1 MSWYSKVVWSEG
13 MFLRPQH
20 FQQQDRYLEALVRQ
34 SCRHLRPYDWGVAE
48 LALDR
53 EALALGKIAIT
64 TASGLLPDGTPF
76 SIPDHDPPPA
86 PLTIDAD
93 VRDTRVML
101 ALPLRR
107 TGMADV
113 ERGEQQQ
120 DTATR
125 YRAVAREVRD
135 NNVDTA
141 NNSAFVETGERRLRL
156 FLDTRDSS
164 EHTCIGIARVQEKRP
179 DQTVVLDPGYL
190 PPCLDCRG
198 VPVLL
203 GFATEVL
210 GLLHQRGDALAERV
224 AGAGT
229 SRGAGVDIAQFLRL
243 QTVNRF
249 EPLFAHLTSMQGL
262 HPEAFYQIALQL
274 AGEMSTFTGKTKR
287 RPPSFPAY
295 DHDDLQKTF
304 GTLIGELRRSLS
316 LVEEQAAIRIPI
328 EERQYGIRVAIITDR
343 ERPLL
348 TKATFILAVR
358 ADMATDLLRA
368 RFPTQVKIGPVERI
382 AQFVNHHLPGIGVS
396 ALPVAPREIPYQA
409 DFIYFRLDRSSE
421 FWKQVLTSGGFAFH
435 VGGEFP
441 GLDMAFWA
449 IKESA
454 STEQ

>member
-34 SCRHLRPYDWGVAE
+34 SCNPLRPYAWGVVE

-53 EALALGKIAIT
+53 EALALGKVGVT
-64 TASGLLPDGTPF
+64 TARGLLPDGTPF
-76 SIPDHDPPPA
+76 SIPDHDPPPT
-86 PLTIDAD
+86 PLDIDAD

-101 ALPLRR
+101 AMPLRR

-113 ERGEQQQ
+113 ERGDYQ
-120 DTATR
+120 DTSAR
-125 YRAVAREVRD
+125 YRATAREVRD
-135 NNVDTA
+135 NNIDTA
-141 NNSAFVETGERRLRL
+141 NNSAQVEIGERRLRL

-164 EHTCIGIARVQEKRP
+164 DYTCIGIAQVLEKRS
-179 DQTVVLDPGYL
+179 DQTVVLDADYL

-198 VPVLL
+198 VSALK
-203 GFATEVL
+203 GFVTEVL

-224 AGAGT
+224 VGAGAA
-229 SRGAGVDIAQFLRL
+229 RGANLDIAQFLRL
-243 QTVNRF
+243 QAVNRF
-249 EPLFAHLTSMQGL
+249 EPLFAHLADMPGL
-262 HPEAFYQIALQL
+262 HPETFYQIALQV
-274 AGEMSTFTGKTKR
+274 AGEMATFTDKVKR
-287 RPPSFPAY
+287 RPPIFPSY
-295 DHDDLQKTF
+295 DHDNLDKTF
-304 GTLIGELRRSLS
+304 AVLMTELRRSLS
-316 LVEEQAAIRIPI
+316 LEEVEAAIRIPI

-358 ADMATDLLRA
+358 ADMATDLLRN

-396 ALPVAPREIPYQA
+396 ALPVAPREIPYRA
-409 DFIYFRLDRSSE
+409 DFTYFRLDRSSE
-421 FWKQVLTSGGFAFH
+421 FWKQLLNSGGFAFH

-441 GLDMAFWA
+441 GLEMVFWA
-449 IKESA
+449 IKE
-454 STEQ
+454 

>member
-34 SCRHLRPYDWGVAE
+34 SCNPLRPYAWGVVE

-53 EALALGKIAIT
+53 EALALGKVGVT
-64 TASGLLPDGTPF
+64 TARGLLPDGTPF
-76 SIPDHDPPPA
+76 SIPDHDPPPP
-86 PLTIDAD
+86 PLDIDAG

-113 ERGEQQQ
+113 ERGDYQ
-120 DTATR
+120 DTSAR
-125 YRAVAREVRD
+125 YRAAAREVRD
-135 NNVDTA
+135 NNIDTA
-141 NNSAFVETGERRLRL
+141 NNSAQVEIGERRLRL

-164 EHTCIGIARVQEKRP
+164 DYTCISIAQVVEKRS
-179 DQTVVLDPGYL
+179 DQTVVLDVDYL

-198 VPVLL
+198 LPALK
-203 GFATEVL
+203 GFVTEVL

-224 AGAGT
+224 VGAGT
-229 SRGAGVDIAQFLRL
+229 ARGASLDIAQFLRL
-243 QTVNRF
+243 QAVNRF
-249 EPLFAHLTSMQGL
+249 EPLFAHLADMPGL
-262 HPEAFYQIALQL
+262 HPETFYQIALQV
-274 AGEMSTFTGKTKR
+274 AGEMATFTDKVKR
-287 RPPSFPAY
+287 RPPIFPSY
-295 DHDDLQKTF
+295 DHDNLHKTF
-304 GTLIGELRRSLS
+304 AVLMTELRRSLS
-316 LVEEQAAIRIPI
+316 LEEVEAAIRIPI

-358 ADMATDLLRA
+358 ADMATDLLRN

-396 ALPVAPREIPYQA
+396 ALPVAPREIPYRA

-421 FWKQVLTSGGFAFH
+421 FWKQLLNSGGFAFH

-441 GLDMAFWA
+441 GLEMVFWA
-449 IKESA
+449 IKE
-454 STEQ
+454 

>member
-34 SCRHLRPYDWGVAE
+34 SCSPLQPYAWGVME
-48 LALDR
+48 LTLDR
-53 EALALGKIAIT
+53 EALALGKVGIA
-64 TASGLLPDGTPF
+64 TARGLLPDGTPF
-76 SIPDHDPPPA
+76 SIPDHDPPPP
-86 PLTIDAD
+86 PLNIDTD

-113 ERGEQQQ
+113 ERGDYQ
-120 DTATR
+120 DTSAR
-125 YRAVAREVRD
+125 YRAAASEVRD
-135 NNVDTA
+135 NNFDTA
-141 NNSAFVETGERRLRL
+141 NNSAQVEIGARRLRL
-156 FLDTRDSS
+156 FLDTRDASDY
-164 EHTCIGIARVQEKRP
+164 TCIGIAQVLEKRT
-179 DQTVVLDPGYL
+179 DQTVVLNTDYL

-198 VPVLL
+198 APALK
-203 GFATEVL
+203 GFVTEVL

-224 AGAGT
+224 VGAG
-229 SRGAGVDIAQFLRL
+229 SARGGLDIAQFLRL
-243 QTVNRF
+243 QAVNRF
-249 EPLFAHLTSMQGL
+249 EPLFAHLATMPGL
-262 HPEAFYQIALQL
+262 HPETFYQIALQV
-274 AGEMSTFTGKTKR
+274 AGEMATFTDKVKR
-287 RPPSFPAY
+287 RPPVFPPY

-304 GTLIGELRRSLS
+304 AVLITELRRSLS
-316 LVEEQAAIRIPI
+316 LEEVEAAIRIPI

-358 ADMATDLLRA
+358 ADMATDLLRN
-368 RFPTQVKIGPVERI
+368 RFPAQVKIGPVERI

-396 ALPVAPREIPYQA
+396 ALPVAPREIPYRA

-421 FWKQVLTSGGFAFH
+421 FWKQILNSGGFAFH

-441 GLDMAFWA
+441 GLEMVFWA
-449 IKESA
+449 IKE
-454 STEQ
+454 

>member
-1 MSWYSKVVWSEG
+1 

-34 SCRHLRPYDWGVAE
+34 SCGPLQPYAWGVVE

-53 EALALGKIAIT
+53 EALALGKVGVT
-64 TASGLLPDGTPF
+64 TARGLLPDGTPF

-86 PLTIDAD
+86 PLEIDAD

-101 ALPLRR
+101 AMPLRR

-113 ERGEQQQ
+113 ERGDYQ
-120 DTATR
+120 DTAAR
-125 YRAVAREVRD
+125 YRATAREVRD
-135 NNVDTA
+135 NNFDTA
-141 NNSAFVETGERRLRL
+141 NNSAQVEIGERRLRL

-164 EHTCIGIARVQEKRP
+164 DYTCIGIAQVLEKRS
-179 DQTVVLDPGYL
+179 DQTVVLDADYL

-198 VPVLL
+198 VPALK
-203 GFATEVL
+203 GFVTEVL

-224 AGAGT
+224 VGTGA
-229 SRGAGVDIAQFLRL
+229 SRGASLDIAQFLRL
-243 QTVNRF
+243 QAVNRF
-249 EPLFAHLTSMQGL
+249 EPLFAHLADMPGL
-262 HPEAFYQIALQL
+262 HPEAFYQIALQV
-274 AGEMSTFTGKTKR
+274 AGEMATFTDKVKR
-287 RPPSFPAY
+287 RPPIFPSY
-295 DHDDLQKTF
+295 DHDNLRNTF
-304 GTLIGELRRSLS
+304 TVLMTELRRSLS
-316 LVEEQAAIRIPI
+316 LEEVEAAIRIPI

-396 ALPVAPREIPYQA
+396 ALPVAPREIPYRA

-421 FWKQVLTSGGFAFH
+421 FWKQLLNSGGFAFH

-441 GLDMAFWA
+441 GLEMVFWA
-449 IKESA
+449 IKE
-454 STEQ
+454 

>member
-20 FQQQDRYLEALVRQ
+20 FQQQDRYLEALVQQ
-34 SCRHLRPYDWGVAE
+34 SCNPLRPYAWGIVE

-53 EALALGKIAIT
+53 EALTLGKVGVT
-64 TASGLLPDGTPF
+64 TARGLLPDGTPF
-76 SIPDHDPPPA
+76 SIPDHDPPPT
-86 PLTIDAD
+86 PLEIDAD
-93 VRDTRVML
+93 ARDMRVML

-113 ERGEQQQ
+113 ERGDYQ
-120 DTATR
+120 DTSAR
-125 YRAVAREVRD
+125 YRAAAREVRD
-135 NNVDTA
+135 NNIDTA
-141 NNSAFVETGERRLRL
+141 NNSAQVEIGERRLRL

-164 EHTCIGIARVQEKRP
+164 DYTCISIAQVLEKRS
-179 DQTVVLDPGYL
+179 DQTVVLDADYL

-198 VPVLL
+198 VPALK
-203 GFATEVL
+203 GFVTEVL

-224 AGAGT
+224 VGAGAA
-229 SRGAGVDIAQFLRL
+229 RGANLDIAQFLRL
-243 QTVNRF
+243 QAVNRF
-249 EPLFAHLTSMQGL
+249 EPLFAHLADMPGL
-262 HPEAFYQIALQL
+262 HPETFYQIALQV
-274 AGEMSTFTGKTKR
+274 AGEMATFTDKVKR
-287 RPPSFPAY
+287 RPPIFPSY
-295 DHDDLQKTF
+295 DHDNLHKTF
-304 GTLIGELRRSLS
+304 AVLMTELRRSLS
-316 LVEEQAAIRIPI
+316 LEEVEAAIRIPI

-358 ADMATDLLRA
+358 ADMATDLLRN

-396 ALPVAPREIPYQA
+396 ALPVAPREIPYRA

-421 FWKQVLTSGGFAFH
+421 FWKQLLNSGGFAFH

-441 GLDMAFWA
+441 GLEMVFWA
-449 IKESA
+449 IKE
-454 STEQ
+454 

>member
-34 SCRHLRPYDWGVAE
+34 SCGPLQPYAWGVVE

-53 EALALGKIAIT
+53 EALALGKVGIT
-64 TASGLLPDGTPF
+64 TARGLLPDGTPF

-86 PLTIDAD
+86 PLEIDAD

-101 ALPLRR
+101 AMPLRR

-113 ERGEQQQ
+113 ERGDYQ
-120 DTATR
+120 DTAAR
-125 YRAVAREVRD
+125 YRATAREVRD
-135 NNVDTA
+135 NNFDTA
-141 NNSAFVETGERRLRL
+141 NNSAQVEIGERRLRL

-164 EHTCIGIARVQEKRP
+164 DYTCIGIAQVLEKRS
-179 DQTVVLDPGYL
+179 DQTVVLDADYL

-198 VPVLL
+198 VPALK
-203 GFATEVL
+203 GFVTEVL

-224 AGAGT
+224 VGAGAARSG
-229 SRGAGVDIAQFLRL
+229 SLDIAQFLRL
-243 QTVNRF
+243 QAVNRF
-249 EPLFAHLTSMQGL
+249 EPLFAHLADMPGL
-262 HPEAFYQIALQL
+262 HPETFYQIALQV
-274 AGEMSTFTGKTKR
+274 AGEMATFTDKVKR
-287 RPPSFPAY
+287 RPPVFPTY
-295 DHDDLQKTF
+295 DHDDLRKIF
-304 GTLIGELRRSLS
+304 TLLMSELRRSLS
-316 LVEEQAAIRIPI
+316 LEEVDAAIRIPI

-358 ADMATDLLRA
+358 ADMATDLLRN

-396 ALPVAPREIPYQA
+396 ALPVAPREIPYRA

-421 FWKQVLTSGGFAFH
+421 FWKQLLNSGGFAFH

-441 GLDMAFWA
+441 GLEMVFWA
-449 IKESA
+449 IKE
-454 STEQ
+454 

>member
-34 SCRHLRPYDWGVAE
+34 SCNPLRPYAWGVVE

-53 EALALGKIAIT
+53 EALALGKVGVT
-64 TASGLLPDGTPF
+64 TARGLLPDGTPF
-76 SIPDHDPPPA
+76 SIPDHDPPPP
-86 PLTIDAD
+86 PLEIDAD
-93 VRDTRVML
+93 ARDMRVML

-113 ERGEQQQ
+113 ERGDYQ
-120 DTATR
+120 DTSAR
-125 YRAVAREVRD
+125 YRAAAREVRD
-135 NNVDTA
+135 NNIDTA
-141 NNSAFVETGERRLRL
+141 NNSAQVEIGERRLRL

-164 EHTCIGIARVQEKRP
+164 DYTCISIAQVLEKRS
-179 DQTVVLDPGYL
+179 DQTVVLDADYL

-198 VPVLL
+198 VPALK
-203 GFATEVL
+203 GFVTEVL

-224 AGAGT
+224 VGAGAA
-229 SRGAGVDIAQFLRL
+229 RGANLDIAQFLRL
-243 QTVNRF
+243 QAVNRF
-249 EPLFAHLTSMQGL
+249 EPLFAHLADMPGL
-262 HPEAFYQIALQL
+262 HPETFYQIALQV
-274 AGEMSTFTGKTKR
+274 AGEMATFTDKVKR
-287 RPPSFPAY
+287 RPPIFPSY
-295 DHDDLQKTF
+295 DHDNLHKTF
-304 GTLIGELRRSLS
+304 AVLMTELRRSLS
-316 LVEEQAAIRIPI
+316 LEEVEAAIRIPI

-358 ADMATDLLRA
+358 ADMSTDLLRN

-396 ALPVAPREIPYQA
+396 ALPVAPREIPYRA
-409 DFIYFRLDRSSE
+409 DFTYFRLDRSSE
-421 FWKQVLTSGGFAFH
+421 FWKQLLNSGGFAFH

-441 GLDMAFWA
+441 GLEMVFWA
-449 IKESA
+449 IKE
-454 STEQ
+454 

>member
-34 SCRHLRPYDWGVAE
+34 SCGDVRPYPWGISA
-48 LALDR
+48 LTLDR

-64 TASGLLPDGTPF
+64 TARGLLPDGTPF
-76 SIPDHDPPPA
+76 SIPDHDPPPT
-86 PLTIDAD
+86 PLDIGAE
-93 VRDTRVML
+93 VRDARVLL

-113 ERGEQQQ
+113 ERGESQ
-120 DTATR
+120 DTSAR

-135 NNVDTA
+135 NNIDTA
-141 NNSAFVETGERRLRL
+141 NNSAFVEIGERRLRL
-156 FLDTRDSS
+156 FPDTRDFSDYTS
-164 EHTCIGIARVQEKRP
+164 IGIVQVREKRP
-179 DQTVVLDPGYL
+179 DQTVVLDDEYL

-198 VPVLL
+198 VPPLKAFV
-203 GFATEVL
+203 TEVL

-229 SRGAGVDIAQFLRL
+229 GRGAGVDIAQFLRL
-243 QTVNRF
+243 QAVNRF
-249 EPLFAHLTSMQGL
+249 EPLFAHLATMQGL
-262 HPEAFYQIALQL
+262 HPEAFYQIAVQL
-274 AGEMSTFTGKTKR
+274 AGEMATFAGKTKR
-287 RPPSFPAY
+287 RPPAFPAY
-295 DHDDLQKTF
+295 DHDDLRKTF
-304 GTLIGELRRSLS
+304 GVLMTEVRRSLS

-396 ALPVAPREIPYQA
+396 ALPVAPREIPYQS

-421 FWKQVLTSGGFAFH
+421 FWKQILSSGGFAFH

-449 IKESA
+449 IKEA
-454 STEQ
+454 E

>member
-34 SCRHLRPYDWGVAE
+34 SCGPLRPYAWGVVE

-53 EALALGKIAIT
+53 EALALGKVGIT
-64 TASGLLPDGTPF
+64 TARGLLPDGTPF

-86 PLTIDAD
+86 PLEIDAD
-93 VRDTRVML
+93 VRDMRVML
-101 ALPLRR
+101 AMPLRR

-113 ERGEQQQ
+113 ERGDHQ
-120 DTATR
+120 DTAAR
-125 YRAVAREVRD
+125 YQATAREVRD
-135 NNVDTA
+135 NNFDTA
-141 NNSAFVETGERRLRL
+141 NNSAQVEIGERRLRL

-164 EHTCIGIARVQEKRP
+164 DYTCIGIAQVLEKRS
-179 DQTVVLDPGYL
+179 DQTVVLDADYL

-198 VPVLL
+198 VPALK
-203 GFATEVL
+203 GFANEVL

-224 AGAGT
+224 VGAGA
-229 SRGAGVDIAQFLRL
+229 SRGANLDIAQFLRL
-243 QTVNRF
+243 QAVNRF
-249 EPLFAHLTSMQGL
+249 EPLFAHLADMPGL
-262 HPEAFYQIALQL
+262 HPETFYQIALQV
-274 AGEMSTFTGKTKR
+274 AGEMATFTDKVKR
-287 RPPSFPAY
+287 RPPIFPSY
-295 DHDDLQKTF
+295 DHDNLHKTF
-304 GTLIGELRRSLS
+304 AVLMTELRRSLS
-316 LVEEQAAIRIPI
+316 LEEVEAAIRIPI

-358 ADMATDLLRA
+358 ADMATDLLRN

-396 ALPVAPREIPYQA
+396 ALPVAPREIPYRA

-421 FWKQVLTSGGFAFH
+421 FWKQLLNSGGFAFH

-441 GLDMAFWA
+441 GLEMVFWA
-449 IKESA
+449 IKE
-454 STEQ
+454 

>member
-20 FQQQDRYLEALVRQ
+20 FQQQDRYFEAVVRQ
-34 SCRHLRPYDWGVAE
+34 SCHHLRPYDWGIAE

-179 DQTVVLDPGYL
+179 DQTVVLDPDYL

-203 GFATEVL
+203 GFATEIL

-224 AGAGT
+224 TGAGT
-229 SRGAGVDIAQFLRL
+229 ARGAGVDIAQFLRL

-249 EPLFAHLTSMQGL
+249 EPLFAHLASMQGL
-262 HPEAFYQIALQL
+262 HPETFYQIALQL

-287 RPPSFPAY
+287 RPPPFPAY

-304 GTLIGELRRSLS
+304 GALIGELRRSLS

-449 IKESA
+449 IKE
-454 STEQ
+454 

>member
-34 SCRHLRPYDWGVAE
+34 SCGDLRPYPWGVSM
-48 LALDR
+48 LTLDR

-64 TASGLLPDGTPF
+64 AARGLLPDGTPF
-76 SIPDHDPPPA
+76 SIPDLDPPPA
-86 PLTIDAD
+86 PLDIGTE
-93 VRDTRVML
+93 VRDARVLL

-113 ERGEQQQ
+113 ERGDLE
-120 DTATR
+120 DTAAR
-125 YRAVAREVRD
+125 YRAAAREVRD
-135 NNVDTA
+135 NNIDTA
-141 NNSAFVETGERRLRL
+141 NNSAFVEIGERRLRL
-156 FLDTRDSS
+156 FPDTRDFSDY
-164 EHTCIGIARVQEKRP
+164 TCIGIVQVREKLP
-179 DQTVVLDPGYL
+179 DQTVVLDEEYL

-198 VPVLL
+198 VPPLK
-203 GFATEVL
+203 GFVTEVL

-229 SRGAGVDIAQFLRL
+229 GRGAGVDIAQFLRL
-243 QTVNRF
+243 QAVNRF
-249 EPLFAHLTSMQGL
+249 EPLFAHLAAMPGL
-262 HPEAFYQIALQL
+262 HPEAFYQIAVQL

-287 RPPSFPAY
+287 RPPVFPTY
-295 DHDDLQKTF
+295 DHDDLRKTF
-304 GTLIGELRRSLS
+304 GILMAELRRSLS

-396 ALPVAPREIPYQA
+396 ALPVAPREIPYQS

-421 FWKQVLTSGGFAFH
+421 FWKQILSSGGFAFH
-435 VGGEFP
+435 VGGDFP

-449 IKESA
+449 IKEA
-454 STEQ
+454 E

>member
-34 SCRHLRPYDWGVAE
+34 SCGPLRPYAWGVVE

-53 EALALGKIAIT
+53 EALALGKVGIT
-64 TASGLLPDGTPF
+64 TARGLLPDGAPF

-86 PLTIDAD
+86 PLDIDAD
-93 VRDTRVML
+93 VRDMRVML
-101 ALPLRR
+101 AMPLRR

-113 ERGEQQQ
+113 ERGDHQ
-120 DTATR
+120 DTAAR
-125 YRAVAREVRD
+125 YRATASEVRD
-135 NNVDTA
+135 NNFDTA
-141 NNSAFVETGERRLRL
+141 NNSAQVEIGERRLRL

-164 EHTCIGIARVQEKRP
+164 DYTCIGIAQVLEKRS
-179 DQTVVLDPGYL
+179 DQTVVLDADYL

-198 VPVLL
+198 VPTLK
-203 GFATEVL
+203 GFINEVL

-224 AGAGT
+224 VGAGA
-229 SRGAGVDIAQFLRL
+229 SRGANLDIAQFLRL
-243 QTVNRF
+243 QAVNRF
-249 EPLFAHLTSMQGL
+249 EPLFAHLADMPGL
-262 HPEAFYQIALQL
+262 HPETFYQIALQV
-274 AGEMSTFTGKTKR
+274 AGEMATFTDKVKR
-287 RPPSFPAY
+287 RPPIFPSY
-295 DHDDLQKTF
+295 DHDNLHKTF
-304 GTLIGELRRSLS
+304 AVLMTELRRSLS
-316 LVEEQAAIRIPI
+316 LEEVEAAIRIPI

-358 ADMATDLLRA
+358 ADMATDLLRN

-396 ALPVAPREIPYQA
+396 ALPVAPREIPYRA

-421 FWKQVLTSGGFAFH
+421 FWKQLLNSGGFAFH

-441 GLDMAFWA
+441 GLEMVFWA
-449 IKESA
+449 IKE
-454 STEQ
+454 

>member
-1 MSWYSKVVWSEG
+1 

-34 SCRHLRPYDWGVAE
+34 SCGPLQPYAWGVVE

-53 EALALGKIAIT
+53 EALALGKVGIT
-64 TASGLLPDGTPF
+64 TARGLLPDGTPF

-86 PLTIDAD
+86 PLEIDAD

-101 ALPLRR
+101 AMPLRR

-113 ERGEQQQ
+113 ERGDYQ
-120 DTATR
+120 DTAAR
-125 YRAVAREVRD
+125 YRATAREVRD
-135 NNVDTA
+135 NNFDTA
-141 NNSAFVETGERRLRL
+141 NNSAQVEIGERRLRL

-164 EHTCIGIARVQEKRP
+164 DYTCIGIAQVLEKRS
-179 DQTVVLDPGYL
+179 DQTVVLDADYL

-198 VPVLL
+198 VPALK
-203 GFATEVL
+203 GFVTEVL

-224 AGAGT
+224 VGTGA
-229 SRGAGVDIAQFLRL
+229 SRGASLDIAQFLRL
-243 QTVNRF
+243 QAVYRF
-249 EPLFAHLTSMQGL
+249 EPLFAHLADMPGL
-262 HPEAFYQIALQL
+262 HPEAFYQIALQV
-274 AGEMSTFTGKTKR
+274 AGEMATFTDKVKR
-287 RPPSFPAY
+287 RPPIFPSY
-295 DHDDLQKTF
+295 DHDNLHKTF
-304 GTLIGELRRSLS
+304 AVLMTELRRSLS
-316 LVEEQAAIRIPI
+316 LEEVEAAIRIPI

-358 ADMATDLLRA
+358 ADMATDLLRT

-396 ALPVAPREIPYQA
+396 ALPVAPREIPYRA

-421 FWKQVLTSGGFAFH
+421 FWKQLLNSGGFAFH

-441 GLDMAFWA
+441 GLEMVFWA
-449 IKESA
+449 IKE
-454 STEQ
+454 

>member
-34 SCRHLRPYDWGVAE
+34 SCGPLQPYAWGVVE

-53 EALALGKIAIT
+53 EALALGKVGIT
-64 TASGLLPDGTPF
+64 TARGLLPDGTPF

-86 PLTIDAD
+86 PLEIDAD

-101 ALPLRR
+101 AMPLRR

-113 ERGEQQQ
+113 ERGDYQ
-120 DTATR
+120 DTAAR
-125 YRAVAREVRD
+125 YRATAREVRD
-135 NNVDTA
+135 NNFDTA
-141 NNSAFVETGERRLRL
+141 NNSAQVEIGERRLRL

-164 EHTCIGIARVQEKRP
+164 DYTCIGIAQVLEKRS
-179 DQTVVLDPGYL
+179 DQTVVLDADYL

-198 VPVLL
+198 VPALK
-203 GFATEVL
+203 GFVTEVL

-224 AGAGT
+224 VGTGA
-229 SRGAGVDIAQFLRL
+229 SRGASLDIAQFLRL
-243 QTVNRF
+243 QAVNRF
-249 EPLFAHLTSMQGL
+249 EPLFAHLADMPGL
-262 HPEAFYQIALQL
+262 HPEAFYQIALQV
-274 AGEMSTFTGKTKR
+274 AGEMATFTDKVKR
-287 RPPSFPAY
+287 RPPIFPSY
-295 DHDDLQKTF
+295 DHDNLHKIFAALMT
-304 GTLIGELRRSLS
+304 ELRRSLS
-316 LVEEQAAIRIPI
+316 LEEVEAAIRIPI

-358 ADMATDLLRA
+358 ADMATDLLRT

-396 ALPVAPREIPYQA
+396 ALPVAPREIPYRA

-421 FWKQVLTSGGFAFH
+421 FWKQLLNSGGFAFH

-441 GLDMAFWA
+441 GLEMVFWA
-449 IKESA
+449 IKE
-454 STEQ
+454 

>member
-34 SCRHLRPYDWGVAE
+34 SCGPLRPYGWGVVE

-53 EALALGKIAIT
+53 EALALGKVGITIAR
-64 TASGLLPDGTPF
+64 GLLPDGTPF

-86 PLTIDAD
+86 PLDIDAE

-113 ERGEQQQ
+113 ERGDYQ
-120 DTATR
+120 DTAAR
-125 YRAVAREVRD
+125 YRAAAREVRD
-135 NNVDTA
+135 NNIDTA
-141 NNSAFVETGERRLRL
+141 NNSAHVEIGERRLRL
-156 FLDTRDSS
+156 FLDTRDASDY
-164 EHTCIGIARVQEKRP
+164 TCIGIARVQEKRP
-179 DQTVVLDPGYL
+179 DQTVVLDADYL

-198 VPVLL
+198 VPALK
-203 GFATEVL
+203 GFVTEVL
-210 GLLHQRGDALAERV
+210 GLLHQRGDALSERV
-224 AGAGT
+224 VGAGA
-229 SRGAGVDIAQFLRL
+229 SRGGGLDIAQFLRL
-243 QTVNRF
+243 QAVNRF
-249 EPLFAHLTSMQGL
+249 EPLFAHLAAMPGL
-262 HPEAFYQIALQL
+262 HPETFYQIALQV
-274 AGEMSTFTGKTKR
+274 AGEMATFTDKIKR
-287 RPPSFPAY
+287 RPPVFPAY
-295 DHDDLQKTF
+295 DHDDLHKTF
-304 GTLIGELRRSLS
+304 SILMGELRRSLS
-316 LVEEQAAIRIPI
+316 LEEAEAAIRIPI

-358 ADMATDLLRA
+358 ADMAADLLRS

-396 ALPVAPREIPYQA
+396 ALPVAPREIPYRA

-421 FWKQVLTSGGFAFH
+421 FWKQILNSGGFAFH

-441 GLDMAFWA
+441 GLEMVFWA
-449 IKESA
+449 IKE
-454 STEQ
+454 